1 MGIASGNLN
10 ENCRSSSRSG
20 VRSDNMTN
28 LGHVV
33 NQLRQGCSGTRLLH
47 YSWISANPRF
57 RGEVSKGGTFICAI
71 RSLSVFT
78 LEVAKFSLILGGV
91 VDI

>member
-1 MGIASGNLN
+1 
-10 ENCRSSSRSG
+10 
-20 VRSDNMTN
+20 MTN

-33 NQLRQGCSGTRLLH
+33 NQLRQRCSGTRLLH

-57 RGEVSKGGTFICAI
+57 RGEVSKGGTFISAI

-91 VDI
+91 IWWRHLGSLSFLPLRF